1 MRLFIPLFRAS
12 RSLNNKVSTAQHEAI
27 LAQVFCDEVE
37 LVVHFQYVPSFFLSY
52 GYIRYAEQFF
62 AKMTPNHLTANID
75 PSGRN
80 SPGNWSSQLKSLH
93 ETDPKYIMR
102 RGVAFDL
109 DSG

>member
-52 GYIRYAEQFF
+52 GYIRYTEQFF
-62 AKMTPNHLTANID
+62 ATMTPNHLTTNID

-80 SPGNWSSQLKSLH
+80 SPGNRSSQLKSLH
-93 ETDPKYIMR
+93 ETDPKYTMR